1 MKKVLIGMLVVA
13 VALGFAV
20 NAYSAEYK
28 ETTEVKTKGDTTTET
43 TKVKAGDV
51 KAEEKVTTTST
62 STTTEEKMKGKNVK
76 MEKTTTDTAKGET
89 GTAKVDIKKGEL
101 KKLSIDWVYYRQGPE
116 YIIEYDVK
124 KMKTGK
130 VDEDI
135 KTDLNLTDDQFKLIT
150 PGKHTITSTSPY
162 TADDVKNDFRSVI
175 IKDLASSVKK

>member
-1 MKKVLIGMLVVA
+1 MKKVMIGMLVVA

-51 KAEEKVTTTST
+51 KAEEKVTTTPT
-62 STTTEEKMKGKNVK
+62 STKTEEKVKGKNVK
-76 MEKTTTDTAKGET
+76 MEKERTDTAKGAS
-89 GTAKVDIKKGEL
+89 GHAKVDIKKGAL
-101 KKLSIDWVYYRQGPE
+101 KKLSVDWVYYRQGPE
-116 YIIEYDVK
+116 YIIEYKVK
-124 KMKTGK
+124 DKADPDLKT
-130 VDEDI
+130 E
-135 KTDLNLTDDQFKLIT
+135 LNLTDDQVKLIT

>member
-1 MKKVLIGMLVVA
+1 MKKVLLGMLVVVVA
-13 VALGFAV
+13 VGLAI

-28 ETTEVKTKGDTTTET
+28 ETTKVKTKGDTTTET

-51 KAEEKVTTTST
+51 KVTTTPT
-62 STTTEEKMKGKNVK
+62 STKTEEKMKGKNVK
-76 MEKTTTDTAKGET
+76 MEKTTTDTAKGST
-89 GTAKVDIKKGEL
+89 GKAKVDIKKGEL

-124 KMKTGK
+124 KMKTGR

-135 KTDLNLTDDQFKLIT
+135 KTDLNLTDNQFKLIT

-162 TADDVKNDFRSVI
+162 TADDVKSDFRTVI
-175 IKDLASSVKK
+175 IQDLASSVKK

>member
-1 MKKVLIGMLVVA
+1 MKKVMIGMLVVA

-76 MEKTTTDTAKGET
+76 MEKTTTETATGEA
-89 GTAKVDIKKGEL
+89 GQAKVDIKKGAL
-101 KKLSIDWVYYRQGPE
+101 KKLSVDWVYYRQGPE
-116 YIIEYDVK
+116 YIIEYNVK
-124 KMKTGK
+124 DKSDPDLKA
-130 VDEDI
+130 E
-135 KTDLNLTDDQFKLIT
+135 LNLTEDQFALIT
-150 PGKHTITSTSPY
+150 PGTHRITSTSPY
-162 TADDVKNDFRSVI
+162 TADDVKNDFRAVI
-175 IKDLASSVKK
+175 IKDLANSVRTK

>member
-1 MKKVLIGMLVVA
+1 MKKVMIGMLVVA

-28 ETTEVKTKGDTTTET
+28 ETTEVKTKGDKTTET

-62 STTTEEKMKGKNVK
+62 STTTEEKVKGKNVK
-76 MEKTTTDTAKGET
+76 MEKKTTDTAKGQT
-89 GTAKVDIKKGEL
+89 GQAKVDIKKGAL
-101 KKLSIDWVYYRQGPE
+101 KKLSVDWVYYRQGPE

-124 KMKTGK
+124 DKADPDLKK
-130 VDEDI
+130 E
-135 KTDLNLTDDQFKLIT
+135 LNLSEDQFKLIT
-150 PGKHTITSTSPY
+150 PGKHRITSTSPY

-175 IKDLASSVKK
+175 IKDLASSVRK